1 MKDFCIYTSD
11 GRMPDVQL
19 IIAVDNNEDG
29 TPKDMVIK
37 AQGRR
42 PELLT
47 CLTMLVHKLNE
58 KIPAHDLKIAFSF
71 GVSTDSIIGAI
82 CDKLGVEESED
93 DEG

>member
-29 TPKDMVIK
+29 TPRDMVIK
-37 AQGRR
+37 AQGRK

-47 CLTMLVHKLNE
+47 CLSMLVHKLRE
-58 KIPAHDLKIAFSF
+58 KIPERDLKLAFSF
-71 GVSTDSIIGAI
+71 GVSTESIIEAI
-82 CDKLGVEESED
+82 CDKLANEGSED
-93 DEG
+93 NEE